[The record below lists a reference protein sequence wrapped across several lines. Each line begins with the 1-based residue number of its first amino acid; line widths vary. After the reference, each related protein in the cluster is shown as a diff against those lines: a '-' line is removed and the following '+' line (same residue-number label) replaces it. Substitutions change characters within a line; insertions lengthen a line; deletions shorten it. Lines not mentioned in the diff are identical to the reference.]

1 MFIVSCLE
9 LMKSA
14 HEPAGSS
21 VGRLKSAEGS
31 ASQGCPGMGRVLGT
45 SYLSSVS
52 QSQCSHLNNGL
63 GNTLKF
69 VVCTLDNLCVCVLC
83 CVSCCIWLKS
93 RLPPSRN
100 DVTPSICSLTLAV
113 V

>member
-1 MFIVSCLE
+1 
-9 LMKSA
+9 MKSA

-63 GNTLKF
+63 GNNP
-69 VVCTLDNLCVCVLC
+69 DA
-83 CVSCCIWLKS
+83 KS
-93 RLPPSRN
+93 
-100 DVTPSICSLTLAV
+100 DKDITQKITGQYH
-113 V
+113 